1 VESQAEDSGP
11 RSARIGTF
19 GQLVGGVVHDV
30 NDLLHIVLSAATELG
45 RSLPP
50 GDQAALA
57 DSIAIAA
64 RRAQELNRGLLEGSV
79 PGTGPP
85 ATDVGGAVDQLA
97 GLLRHLVPPGVG
109 FTVTVD
115 PDLPRARVEPFE
127 LDRIVTTLVRNS
139 AEEVSAG
146 CRIDVTV
153 LPGALQ
159 PDNDLGLA
167 GGNYVAVGVFDSGA
181 GIAAA
186 HLDRLFDPFFT
197 TKPGASG
204 LGLASVDWLVR
215 RRGGAVRLTSRPE
228 GGSTLFEVLLPAV

>member
-1 VESQAEDSGP
+1 VESRTP
-11 RSARIGTF
+11 RIGRIGTF
-19 GQLVGGVVHDV
+19 GQLVGGVVQDV
-30 NDLLHIVLSAATELG
+30 NHLLHVVLTAATELS

-50 GDQAALA
+50 GEQAALA

-64 RRAQELNRGLLEGSV
+64 RRAQQLNRDLLEGSI

-97 GLLRHLVPPGVG
+97 GLLRHLVPPGIV

-115 PDLPRARVEPFE
+115 PDLPHARVEPFE

-139 AEEVSAG
+139 AEEVSEG
-146 CRIDVTV
+146 CRIDVTAMPAA
-153 LPGALQ
+153 LP
-159 PDNDLGLA
+159 PVNDLGLA
-167 GGNYVAVGVFDSGA
+167 GGDYVAVGVFDTGP
-181 GIAAA
+181 GIAPA

-215 RRGGAVRLTSRPE
+215 RRGGAVRVTSRPE